1 MESLDK
7 LVFRNAER
15 ADVPLILNFI
25 KKLAEYERLLT
36 EVEAT
41 EDILSEWIF
50 DRHAAEVVFAEYDG
64 RSVGFALYFYN
75 FSTFTGKAGLYLEDL
90 FVMPEFRGRGI
101 GKALLFHLASKAY
114 ENGCGRMEWVCLDWN
129 QNSIDFYK
137 SIGAISMDDW
147 TIYRL
152 SRPRL
157 HEIHNII
164 NDY

>member
-1 MESLDK
+1 M
-7 LVFRNAER
+7 FRNAER

-64 RSVGFALYFYN
+64 QSVGFALYFYN